1 MTKPLE
7 GRVAVVAGATRGC
20 GRGIA
25 VELGAAGATVY
36 CAGRSVRGRPSPIGR
51 PETIEETAEKV
62 TEAGGRGIWAQADL
76 TEPAQV
82 AALFA
87 RVKKEQ
93 KGRLDVL
100 VNDVW
105 GGDYVLQWGP
115 LFWKHDL
122 DKGLMILRQAV
133 HSHIITT
140 HHAAPLM
147 HAHGRGLV
155 VEVTDGKGAG
165 TEGYRG
171 SFFYDLVKASVIRIA
186 YAYAQE
192 FGRQRKAKL
201 TALAITPGFLRSEF
215 MLDHFG
221 VTEANWRDAIKKD
234 KHYAES
240 ETPRYLGRAVAA
252 LAADPDVH
260 RLNGQ
265 VTSSWEMAKL
275 YGFTDVDGRVPDW
288 GRKIVEL
295 LGPAAK

>member
-1 MTKPLE
+1 MSGIGRYRPGGGGPMTKPLE

-122 DKGLMILRQAV
+122 D
-133 HSHIITT
+133 
-140 HHAAPLM
+140 
-147 HAHGRGLV
+147 
-155 VEVTDGKGAG
+155 
-165 TEGYRG
+165 
-171 SFFYDLVKASVIRIA
+171 
-186 YAYAQE
+186 
-192 FGRQRKAKL
+192 
-201 TALAITPGFLRSEF
+201 
-215 MLDHFG
+215 
-221 VTEANWRDAIKKD
+221 
-234 KHYAES
+234 
-240 ETPRYLGRAVAA
+240 
-252 LAADPDVH
+252 
-260 RLNGQ
+260 
-265 VTSSWEMAKL
+265 
-275 YGFTDVDGRVPDW
+275 
-288 GRKIVEL
+288 
-295 LGPAAK
+295 